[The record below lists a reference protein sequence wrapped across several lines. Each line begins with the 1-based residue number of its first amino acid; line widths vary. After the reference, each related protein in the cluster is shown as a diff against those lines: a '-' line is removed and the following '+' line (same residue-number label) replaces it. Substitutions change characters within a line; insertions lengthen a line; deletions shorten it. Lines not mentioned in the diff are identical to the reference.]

1 MEVSEHLERAPWM
14 TDRWG
19 PGASASDA
27 MAVFARWS
35 GWVAVATLLPVAG
48 WLAVRRWVAA
58 PSPPPVPAT
67 IAAMSGLAVVALLAL
82 VRMSQREDVLPL
94 ASRFAPSSAPKR
106 VFAMFGSSAMLT
118 LTALLFAFALS
129 GPGQPTWSILGLWT
143 LFTATETWAWRS
155 RLAMPSSLGAA
166 SLAPAVMVP
175 SSAAPAETAPS
186 SAAPADTTPA
196 SAASASVEAPPGGD
210 NLSSAIAAGG
220 NPIQHLPSDDMSSNE
235 PPSNDLPGKAP
246 ATADVNT
253 QEAVDL
259 ELEPEEIAECDETEL
274 LPVGV
279 VQQWTRGGSEAE
291 GEWIELLT
299 RVDLEPGQRHAV
311 VHLAFCPPLSATPT
325 IHAHVVEGVPAEV
338 AVAEQRVYGA
348 RLELRVKQPAAITS
362 DSIVLARAET
372 RPLAKSLRA
381 T

>member
-1 MEVSEHLERAPWM
+1 MEVSEHLGRAPWM

-166 SLAPAVMVP
+166 SLAPAML
-175 SSAAPAETAPS
+175 A
-186 SAAPADTTPA
+186 PA

-210 NLSSAIAAGG
+210 NLSSAIAAAG

-279 VQQWTRGGSEAE
+279 VQQWTRGGSEAA

-348 RLELRVKQPAAITS
+348 RLELRMKQPAAITS
-362 DSIVLARAET
+362 GSIVLARAET